1 MATKPDGKT
10 VKQMPEEIDAD
21 KLKIRL
27 KIDGKSFPLPIDR
40 EQEDIYR
47 RAEKE
52 VNELVALYRSRYRT
66 ESEDYLAMAA
76 LQLAVNNVAM
86 ERKRSLGEEIDKLVA
101 LDQELERYINTL
113 K

>member
-1 MATKPDGKT
+1 MAD
-10 VKQMPEEIDAD
+10 ELNI
-21 KLKIRL
+21 KLKINGKIYPL
-27 KIDGKSFPLPIDR
+27 KINR
-40 EQEDIYR
+40 EREEVHR

-52 VNELVALYRSRYRT
+52 VNELVALYKTQYRA
-66 ESEDYLAMAA
+66 EPEDYLAVAA
-76 LQLAVNNVAM
+76 LHLAVNNVEM